1 MTPRYKPL
9 AYGGAALLAAWLLA
23 LGGFAIAKRLTPTAE
38 RVRAYIA
45 SLHVG
50 QLSHAERLKAFRR
63 LGEKLNA
70 LSAEERRKL
79 RLQREWAELF
89 AVLTEDEKAAYL
101 DATLPSGFK
110 QVITAFEALP
120 PDKRKRAI
128 MDAVTRLREE
138 RDTLAADEAASGIDT
153 NAPVLSEDLQKK
165 VITTGLTTFY
175 NQSSAEA
182 KAELAPVLE
191 EIQRNMEK
199 GGLLRGRRRPL

>member
-23 LGGFAIAKRLTPTAE
+23 LGGFAIAQRLTPTAE

-50 QLSHAERLKAFRR
+50 QLSHAERLTAFRR

-110 QVITAFEALP
+110 QMITAFEALA
-120 PDKRKRAI
+120 PDKRRRAI
-128 MDAVTRLREE
+128 MDAVTRLREDRE
-138 RDTLAADEAASGIDT
+138 TLAGDASSGIDT
-153 NAPVLSEDLQKK
+153 NTPVLSEDLQKK

-199 GGLLRGRRRPL
+199 GGLLRGRRPLR